1 MQTLQLIYRFKL
13 SILVINMEYPDF
25 TILNFWAT
33 WCPPCRAEIPEIIRY
48 TRDYKDVEDTRI
60 RLIGINMTSTEAS
73 ISQVLDF
80 IKAQDINFPVLLDK
94 NGEAAGRFGIKSVPT
109 TIVFDSQGE
118 LLETRMGAV
127 DYSWLA
133 KISPKK

>member
-1 MQTLQLIYRFKL
+1 MIYRFKL